1 MRQGDEGKS
10 HKGEEMRVYTYSE
23 ARRKLASLLEQAVKE
38 GEVKIKRRDGQ
49 TFVIRPETRAG
60 SPLDVEGIDLGITTA
75 EIVQFIQ
82 EGRRVYQP
90 AAQVDSTSA

>member
-1 MRQGDEGKS
+1 
-10 HKGEEMRVYTYSE
+10 MRVYTYSE
-23 ARRKLASLLEQAVKE
+23 ARRKLASLLEQAVEE
-38 GEVKIKRRDGQ
+38 GEIKIKRRDGQ
-49 TFVIRPETRAG
+49 TFVIRPEKRAG

-82 EGRRVYQP
+82 EGRRVYEP